1 MPQYTCRN
9 CNQSTFFQT
18 AIARGATQ
26 NCPNC
31 VGGTISHKDINHG
44 YNPYA
49 GLSFVA
55 PKRQKTGALVAAP
68 VQGRSPGAPV
78 RTDWPGANL
87 NAQVTHVQS
96 LQSNAWINA
105 GADKIC
111 LAYNCLDPLRPG
123 KEGILIHCA
132 AKVGRANVI
141 AHFAAVRMKLESPPN
156 PTAVTE
162 ATGEAAG
169 FDMHWGMHVHAGAG
183 IDQIWKRT
191 TITGRRQYF
200 IVEAKGPGQL
210 LNLNQW
216 MPPHFEQ
223 MNTRWI
229 MHNLQTM
236 RLNSHQ
242 IAIDIIADL
251 KLTMGTRWPGYQGA
265 SKNYYGVTGTTGA
278 PVADLYGVVITALW
292 QPDGM
297 LHYACT
303 NFRQYTNFTM

>member
-162 ATGEAAG
+162 ATGEAAAAFCLLSVASIGTLTLAG
-169 FDMHWGMHVHAGAG
+169 FDMH
-183 IDQIWKRT
+183 
-191 TITGRRQYF
+191 
-200 IVEAKGPGQL
+200 
-210 LNLNQW
+210 
-216 MPPHFEQ
+216 
-223 MNTRWI
+223 
-229 MHNLQTM
+229 
-236 RLNSHQ
+236 
-242 IAIDIIADL
+242 
-251 KLTMGTRWPGYQGA
+251 
-265 SKNYYGVTGTTGA
+265 
-278 PVADLYGVVITALW
+278 
-292 QPDGM
+292 
-297 LHYACT
+297 
-303 NFRQYTNFTM
+303 